1 MQFWGGKTKKLLSPS
16 IKNRGPLL
24 QAAKKPTPL
33 LGRKHSRHNPW
44 RECCNEL
51 VFVFRRT
58 RIVPVG
64 IRRLNPAVLPVDHH
78 FRTLISA
85 DDSARLNGLVL
96 RFKVATCTRA
106 SSAFY
111 VPTAV
116 CRRNNVVCLSCHF
129 SVSFQLKIWIIE
141 RGETTDPPIC
151 VKRSSYE
158 RFRGTQNAKARLP
171 RSYAQRRRPSR
182 RVMNGRKMRM
192 YSVVSFFKL
201 RLLLSL
207 RFQMNRAN
215 DLRCHV

>member
-1 MQFWGGKTKKLLSPS
+1 MYRSVHCFFTVFTALGSDWGQSGHCGIASKSEMHICSFWGGKTKKLLSPS

-141 RGETTDPPIC
+141 RGETTDPPYLCQTLI
-151 VKRSSYE
+151 
-158 RFRGTQNAKARLP
+158 L
-171 RSYAQRRRPSR
+171 
-182 RVMNGRKMRM
+182 
-192 YSVVSFFKL
+192 
-201 RLLLSL
+201 
-207 RFQMNRAN
+207 
-215 DLRCHV
+215 